1 MREITLVLL
10 VFSKLTFASFDM
22 NNNMQKSYLH
32 ILNLEFEEA
41 NILLNK
47 EESHNSKNG
56 FIPLHR
62 NYIDFLK
69 VLIHEEFNYFK
80 SHEELKDIRLSL
92 LEKNDKNSPY
102 YLYSQAEINLQWAF
116 ARLKFDQYLFATYEI
131 IKAYKLLEENK
142 KMFPNFT
149 LNNKGL
155 GLIHSL
161 LGAVPKEFHWI
172 LNIAG
177 LEGNLALGLGELD
190 AVLDDKNFSMYQNE
204 VLFLLSFLQINLGN
218 NTVSSNDY
226 LHRIGDRYKENI
238 LLNFAAARLSY
249 NLGLNDMC
257 LKILRNRPY
266 NSRSVKFYYLDYLEG
281 MSYLYMLDYEKAE
294 KKFEYFLE
302 NFNGVN
308 YIKSANHKLAW
319 IAFLSNNESK
329 KNIYFGRVITYGSTF
344 IDEDKLALKDAQ
356 RNHISQPVLLKA
368 RLLYDGGYY
377 SLALLELKQ
386 IEGSGVQGYQGDQ
399 YFSSETNEIEYWYR
413 LARVE
418 SKLNNSEKVIIAH
431 YKKAL
436 EKGQNSSSYY
446 APMSALQIG
455 LIYEKEN
462 NFKQAKYYFNQC
474 LSISGFDYERG
485 IHQKAKAGLARVPR

>member
-1 MREITLVLL
+1 
-10 VFSKLTFASFDM
+10 
-22 NNNMQKSYLH
+22 
-32 ILNLEFEEA
+32 
-41 NILLNK
+41 
-47 EESHNSKNG
+47 
-56 FIPLHR
+56 
-62 NYIDFLK
+62 
-69 VLIHEEFNYFK
+69 
-80 SHEELKDIRLSL
+80 
-92 LEKNDKNSPY
+92 
-102 YLYSQAEINLQWAF
+102 
-116 ARLKFDQYLFATYEI
+116 
-131 IKAYKLLEENK
+131 
-142 KMFPNFT
+142 MFPNFT

-161 LGAVPKEFHWI
+161 LGAVPREFHWI
-172 LNIAG
+172 LDVAG
-177 LEGNLALGLGELD
+177 LEGNLAFGLSELD
-190 AVLDDKNFSMYQNE
+190 AVLNDTRFIMYEDE

-218 NTVSSNDY
+218 NDALCQKY
-226 LHRIGDRYKENI
+226 LDRIGDGYEDNL
-238 LLNFAAARLSY
+238 LLNFAAARLAH
-249 NLGLNDMC
+249 NLGKNDYC
-257 LKILRNRPY
+257 LKVLKNKPN
-266 NSRSVKFYYLDYLEG
+266 NSGTIKFHYLDYLEG
-281 MSYLYMLDYEKAE
+281 MSYLYMLDYENAE
-294 KKFEYFLE
+294 KKFEYFIE

-329 KNIYFGRVITYGSTF
+329 KNIYFGRVIAYGSTF

-377 SLALLELKQ
+377 SLALLELNQ

-436 EKGQNSSSYY
+436 EKGQNSSRYY

-455 LIYEKEN
+455 LIYESEDD
-462 NFKQAKYYFNQC
+462 FKQAKYYFNKC

-485 IHQKAKAGLARVPR
+485 IHQKAKAGLARLPI